1 VGAAGASASAVLVLE
16 LSDALL
22 LFEPPFDLRLDDFIL
37 RERLILLVVRPD
49 GGLDRGSMLLLLLL
63 LLLSLRLR
71 DSAVVSVSP
80 AGSDVPSGVPGC
92 ESAEI
97 ARFRDDMEVS
107 DSLSSELSSGEAHI
121 AIVCSRSR
129 T

>member
-1 VGAAGASASAVLVLE
+1 MGAAGASASAVLVLE

-49 GGLDRGSMLLLLLL
+49 GGLDRGSMLL

>member
-49 GGLDRGSMLLLLLL
+49 GGLDRGSMLL

>member
-1 VGAAGASASAVLVLE
+1 VGAASASASVVLVLE

-49 GGLDRGSMLLLLLL
+49 GGLDRGSMLL